1 MMSLQISFMIVYFN
15 QTVGII
21 ESCLH
26 EYFQVWILFL
36 SRCSF
41 QFDLSQLTGR
51 RNVGNVEDSFDRVA
65 FSQQNSFDRE
75 QPLVKRRVFQPLFLD
90 RADINEVYRNIDSQK
105 FTIIPAVP
113 PIHLQRSEKSL
124 VNSRTQDIL
133 FPSPQL
139 KPIRN
144 PKEQSIVQSKAPL
157 ETFQEQPKK
166 FQRPNFKSTIQP
178 SRPESRE
185 WAAKNCLQPWYLLL
199 QKIW

>member
-1 MMSLQISFMIVYFN
+1 M
-15 QTVGII
+15 
-21 ESCLH
+21 
-26 EYFQVWILFL
+26 
-36 SRCSF
+36 
-41 QFDLSQLTGR
+41 SQLTGR

-65 FSQQNSFDRE
+65 FSAASQQHSFDRE

-113 PIHLQRSEKSL
+113 SIHLQRSEKSL

-144 PKEQSIVQSKAPL
+144 PKEQSIAQSKAPL
-157 ETFQEQPKK
+157 ETFQEQPKN
-166 FQRPNFKSTIQP
+166 FHRPTIQP
-178 SRPESRE
+178 SRP
-185 WAAKNCLQPWYLLL
+185 KNIVSEAPVIPVNNLVTKQSSEERKKFRRCHGRCVQKFCLPAGDTRKHRQC
-199 QKIW
+199 QETCRDICNV